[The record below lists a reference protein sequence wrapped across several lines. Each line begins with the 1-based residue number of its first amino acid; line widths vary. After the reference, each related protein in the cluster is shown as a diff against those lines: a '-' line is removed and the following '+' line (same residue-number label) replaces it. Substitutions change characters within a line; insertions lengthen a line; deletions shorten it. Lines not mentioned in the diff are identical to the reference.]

1 MPARLSRSRAFWNLR
16 AEQVMDQ
23 VFSQG
28 EPTLKAVQVRIE
40 PSAAQPQ
47 AEPVR
52 QTILE
57 ANRQG
62 LLWGAAGVA
71 LLGLVSSIWLG
82 QNWQRSMQAL
92 NRERDLHLIER
103 VRNIPLAANPQ
114 TNTVSTATPTAQTG
128 PQPSTPPQEANAA
141 NPPLVPLTIPLAGPL
156 AIADTG
162 LSDADAAAATMP
174 AEPLLV
180 GVVHA
185 GGGQGSAIFQL
196 DQLSLSAAPGE
207 PIGNSGWHLKTVQAN
222 GAVIEREGVQRSL
235 SVGGAF

>member
-1 MPARLSRSRAFWNLR
+1 MCIRDR
-16 AEQVMDQ
+16 
-23 VFSQG
+23 
-28 EPTLKAVQVRIE
+28 LKAVQVRIE

-52 QTILE
+52 QHTLE
-57 ANRQG
+57 HNRQG

-71 LLGLVSSIWLG
+71 LLGLASSIWLG

-114 TNTVSTATPTAQTG
+114 TNPGSTAAPTAQTG
-128 PQPSTPPQEANAA
+128 PQPSRPPQESNAA

-156 AIADTG
+156 TIADTG

-207 PIGNSGWHLKTVQAN
+207 PIGNSGWRLKTVQAN
-222 GAVIEREGVQRSL
+222 GAVIEREGTQRSL